1 MRYTTPRSI
10 FMALAVGGVTHGPV
24 NAHPLNGFCAFFLTP
39 LRNTATKDILD
50 RSSLRRRLTTAY
62 GSSVLRRRQRPTT
75 TAAYYDD
82 GSVIRRWQATA
93 AARQRRLRLDER
105 QTTAHRTRTTASA
118 YRRKT
123 TAAASTTSS
132 AAASVSPVD
141 RNNNQCLCDGINKN
155 KIFSKIKKILHRP
168 FVG

>member
-62 GSSVLRRRQRPTT
+62 GSTST
-75 TAAYYDD
+75 TASYYDD

>member
-62 GSSVLRRRQRPTT
+62 GSTST
-75 TAAYYDD
+75 TASYYDD

-93 AARQRRLRLDER
+93 ASRQRRLRLDER

>member
-1 MRYTTPRSI
+1 MLRYTTPRSI

-62 GSSVLRRRQRPTT
+62 GSTST
-75 TAAYYDD
+75 TASYYDD

>member
-50 RSSLRRRLTTAY
+50 RSSLRRRLTMAY
-62 GSSVLRRRQRPTT
+62 GSTSTM
-75 TAAYYDD
+75 ASYYDD

>member
-24 NAHPLNGFCAFFLTP
+24 NAHPLDGFCAFFLTP

-62 GSSVLRRRQRPTT
+62 GSSST
-75 TAAYYDD
+75 TASYYDD

>member
-1 MRYTTPRSI
+1 LRYTTPRSI

-62 GSSVLRRRQRPTT
+62 GSTST
-75 TAAYYDD
+75 TASYYDD

-93 AARQRRLRLDER
+93 AARQRRLRLEER

>member
-1 MRYTTPRSI
+1 LRYTTPRSI

-62 GSSVLRRRQRPTT
+62 GSTST
-75 TAAYYDD
+75 TASYYDD

>member
-62 GSSVLRRRQRPTT
+62 GSTST
-75 TAAYYDD
+75 TASYYDD

-93 AARQRRLRLDER
+93 AARQRRLRLEER